1 MNICSSSART
11 ALRVSGIALAAA
23 AVMVAA
29 AWFALAAL
37 LPHERVLTLVRA
49 QLAASL
55 RREVRLA
62 DVSVRLWPPVRLA
75 GRGFELAE
83 TGGFARGAAA
93 KVGSLDL
100 DLDVLPLLFGRLVVR
115 SLTLEQPT
123 LHLVLRADGSTN
135 LDNLLAGAPP
145 SGPVAKTGPPLD
157 LAVRSFAV
165 HGGELLVDDLNTK
178 RRIFL
183 GFDTRLSLSAAG
195 GSRIAMKG
203 RTTLSRLA
211 LGPLAARGPAD
222 LDQALAKLVWTID
235 HDGRFDGERNTLE
248 LERLALGFGRARVTL
263 AGTVADPGPRAAL
276 ELRAKGENLDLGEVL
291 GCLAAADA
299 RALNGIR
306 GGGRAAF
313 DLRVTGRAGP
323 GALPALTG
331 TLSVTGGS
339 FRYPGTPAGVD
350 GLAFTARFAPD
361 RITVDD
367 LRARVAGQP
376 LRAQFAV
383 SRFADPQ
390 MRFAIEGGL
399 DLAALSQL
407 LAPKDTKLT
416 GRAELSV
423 RGSGRLKDPGSIALD
438 GRATL
443 ANASLES
450 PALPMKAEAIS
461 AVLQFAPE
469 RATVRGFTARAGQS
483 SFDLD
488 ASVTRP
494 LALLGKPGKVAPA
507 GLTFTLKSPY
517 LDLAELLPPGPGGP
531 LALNAKGG
539 GRVEIAR
546 LRNRKLD
553 VEDVV
558 ANVAIEPGVVGVPSF
573 ALRGYGGAVKGS
585 ARFGFQ
591 DPANPSFAVRGRADT
606 IQVDRFLSAWSPA
619 SGIVTGVASTN
630 FELSGAGVRPDQIQR
645 SLTALGLALV
655 ADGRLGGPV
664 MEAIA
669 LAARAP
675 ALREVRFRELKLPF
689 RIERGRVLTDSVR
702 FGGRAGE
709 WLVSGLVGF
718 DGALDYAVSATLPPE
733 TMGRGGVQGALAA
746 GLLGDER
753 GRLLLD
759 LRVTGTAKAPRVAL
773 NLQVMRDR
781 LAGKASNLLREQ
793 RARLSGTLLRASGLA
808 PRDSGA
814 ADSAG
819 VRPQRIDT
827 KGLGKELQ
835 KQGEELFRGFFGGK
849 KKPAPAATPAS
860 APAVAPPSAPVPA
873 DTAGK

>member
-1 MNICSSSART
+1 MNVRSSVAR
-11 ALRVSGIALAAA
+11 AWLRVFGITLAIV
-23 AVMVAA
+23 AVLVAA
-29 AWFALAAL
+29 AWIALAGL
-37 LPHERVLTLVRA
+37 LPHERALTLVRA
-49 QLAASL
+49 QLSSTL
-55 RREVRLA
+55 RREARLA
-62 DVSVRLWPPVRLA
+62 DVSVRLWPPVRIEA
-75 GRGFELAE
+75 RGFELAE
-83 TGGFARGAAA
+83 PGGFARGAAV

-100 DLDVLPLLFGRLVVR
+100 DLDVLPLFFGRFVVR

-123 LHLVLRADGSTN
+123 LHLVLQTNGTTN
-135 LDNLLAGAPP
+135 LDSLLAVALPAGPQTD
-145 SGPVAKTGPPLD
+145 SGRGMD

-165 HGGELLVDDLNTK
+165 RGGELLMDDLNAK

-183 GFDTRLSLSAAG
+183 GLDTRLSLSAEG
-195 GSRIAMKG
+195 GARFALKG
-203 RTTLSRLA
+203 RTSLSRVA
-211 LGPLAARGPAD
+211 LGPLTARRPAD
-222 LDQALAKLVWTID
+222 LDQALAKLVWTLD
-235 HDGRFDGERNTLE
+235 HDGRLDVENNTLE
-248 LERLALGFGRARVTL
+248 LRRLALSFGRSRVTL
-263 AGTVADPGPRAAL
+263 VGTVTDPGPRAAL
-276 ELRAKGENLDLGEVL
+276 ELRAKGENLDLGDVL
-291 GCLAAADA
+291 GYLAAADA

-313 DLRVTGRAGP
+313 DLRIVGRTGP
-323 GALPALTG
+323 GVLPALTG

-361 RITVDD
+361 RVAVDD

-376 LRAQFAV
+376 LRAQIAV
-383 SRFADPQ
+383 RRFADPET
-390 MRFAIEGGL
+390 RFALEGWL

-407 LAPKDTKLT
+407 LAPKDTKVT

-423 RGSGRLKDPGSIALD
+423 RGSGRLKDPGGIVLD

-450 PALPMKAEAIS
+450 PALPRKAEAIA
-461 AVLQFAPE
+461 AVFQFSPE
-469 RATVRGFTARAGQS
+469 LATVRGFTACAGQS
-483 SFDLD
+483 SFNLD

-507 GLTFTLKSPY
+507 GLSFTLRSPY

-558 ANVAIEPGVVGVPSF
+558 ANVAVEPGVVSVPSF
-573 ALRGYGGAVKGS
+573 ALRGYGGAVTGS

-591 DPANPSFAVRGRADT
+591 DPVNPSFTVKGRADT

-619 SGIVTGVASTN
+619 RGIVTGVASTN
-630 FELSGAGVRPDQIQR
+630 FDLSGDGVRPEQLQR

-655 ADGRLGGPV
+655 AEGLLGGPV

-669 LAARAP
+669 LATRTP

-702 FGGRAGE
+702 FGGGSGE

-718 DGALDYAVSATLPPE
+718 DGALDYTVSATLPPE
-733 TMGRGGVQGALAA
+733 VMGRGGVQGALAA

-759 LRVTGTAKAPRVAL
+759 LRVTGSAKAPRVAL
-773 NLQVMRDR
+773 NSQVMRDR
-781 LAGKASNLLREQ
+781 LAGKATNLFREQ
-793 RARLSGTLLRASGLA
+793 RARLSETLLRSSGLA

-819 VRPQRIDT
+819 RRAPQLDT
-827 KGLGKELQ
+827 KALGKELQ

-849 KKPAPAATPAS
+849 KKAAPVTPDPAAVEPVA
-860 APAVAPPSAPVPA
+860 APS
-873 DTAGK
+873 DTGGK

>member
-1 MNICSSSART
+1 MDTRSFVSRA
-11 ALRVSGIALAAA
+11 AMRVFGITLAAV
-23 AVMVAA
+23 AVLVAA
-29 AWFALAAL
+29 AWIALAAL
-37 LPHERVLTLVRA
+37 LPHDRVLTLVRA
-49 QLAASL
+49 QLASSL

-62 DVSVRLWPPVRLA
+62 DVSVRLWPPVRLV

-83 TGGFARGAAA
+83 AGGFARGAAV

-115 SLTLEQPT
+115 SLTLERPT
-123 LHLVLRADGSTN
+123 LHLVLRADGTTN
-135 LDNLLAGAPP
+135 LDNLVAVTPPAGPQAG
-145 SGPVAKTGPPLD
+145 SGPVMD
-157 LAVRSFAV
+157 LAVRSFV
-165 HGGELLVDDLNTK
+165 VRSGELLVDDLNAK
-178 RRIFL
+178 RRTFL

-195 GSRIAMKG
+195 GSRFAVKG
-203 RTTLSRLA
+203 RTSLSRFA
-211 LGPLAARGPAD
+211 RGPLTARGPAD
-222 LDQALAKLVWTID
+222 LDQALAKLVWTLE
-235 HDGRFDGERNTLE
+235 HDGRFDGAENRLE
-248 LERLALGFGRARVTL
+248 LERLAFVFGRARLTFV
-263 AGTVADPGPRAAL
+263 GTVTDPGPKATL
-276 ELRAKGENLDLGEVL
+276 DLRAKGENLDLGDL
-291 GCLAAADA
+291 LDCLAAADA
-299 RALNGIR
+299 RALKGVR
-306 GGGRAAF
+306 GGGRADF
-313 DLRVTGRAGP
+313 DLRVTGRTGP
-323 GALPALTG
+323 GALPAFTG

-339 FRYPGTPAGVD
+339 FRYPGAPAGVD

-376 LRAQFAV
+376 LRAQLAV
-383 SRFADPQ
+383 SRFADPET
-390 MRFAIEGGL
+390 RFALEGGL

-450 PALPMKAEAIS
+450 PALPQKAEAIS
-461 AVLQFAPE
+461 AMIQFAPE
-469 RATVRGFTARAGQS
+469 RATVRGFTARAGRS
-483 SFDLD
+483 SFTLD

-546 LRNRKLD
+546 LRNQKLD

-558 ANVAIEPGVVGVPSF
+558 ANVAVEPGVVSVPSF
-573 ALRGYGGAVKGS
+573 AMRGYGGAVVGS

-591 DPANPSFAVRGRADT
+591 DPANPNFTVKGRADT

-619 SGIVTGVASTN
+619 RGIVTGVASTN
-630 FELSGAGVRPDQIQR
+630 FDLSGDGVRPEQLQR

-655 ADGRLGGPV
+655 AEGRLGGPV

-669 LAARAP
+669 QATRTP

-689 RIERGRVLTDSVR
+689 RVERGRVLTDSVR
-702 FGGRAGE
+702 FGGGSGE
-709 WLVSGLVGF
+709 WLISGLVGF

-733 TMGRGGVQGALAA
+733 VMGRGGVQGALAA

-759 LRVTGTAKAPRVAL
+759 LRVTGNAKAPRVAL
-773 NLQVMRDR
+773 NSQVMRDR

-793 RARLSGTLLRASGLA
+793 RTRLRETLLRSSGLA

-819 VRPQRIDT
+819 ARSQRIDT
-827 KGLGKELQ
+827 KALGKELQ
-835 KQGEELFRGFFGGK
+835 KQGEDLFRGFFGGK
-849 KKPAPAATPAS
+849 KKTAPAAEVTPVPAATPA
-860 APAVAPPSAPVPA
+860 AAPA
-873 DTAGK
+873 DTGGR

>member
-1 MNICSSSART
+1 MNTRSPVARVVMRAFGVT
-11 ALRVSGIALAAA
+11 LAAVAVLVAVAWVALA
-23 AVMVAA
+23 V
-29 AWFALAAL
+29 L
-37 LPHERVLTLVRA
+37 LPRDRMLTLVRG
-49 QLAASL
+49 QLATAL
-55 RREVRLA
+55 RRESRLA

-75 GRGFELAE
+75 ARGFELAE
-83 TGGFARGAAA
+83 PGGFARGAAV

-115 SLTLEQPT
+115 SLTFERPA
-123 LHLVLRADGSTN
+123 LHLVLRADGTTN
-135 LDNLLAGAPP
+135 LDGLLAAAPP
-145 SGPVAKTGPPLD
+145 SGPQPAAGPPLD
-157 LAVRSFAV
+157 LAVRSFV
-165 HGGELLVDDLNTK
+165 VRGGELLVDDLGAK
-178 RRIFL
+178 RRVFIGLDSRF
-183 GFDTRLSLSAAG
+183 SLSAAG
-195 GSRIAMKG
+195 GTRIATKG
-203 RTTLSRLA
+203 RTRLSRLA
-211 LGPLAARGPAD
+211 VGPLTARGPAD
-222 LDQALAKLVWTID
+222 LSQALAKLVWTIE
-235 HDGRFDGERNTLE
+235 HDGRFDAARNTLE

-263 AGTVADPGPRAAL
+263 AGTVRDPGPRATL
-276 ELRAKGENLDLGEVL
+276 ELRTKGEALDLGDLL

-306 GGGRAAF
+306 GDGRVAF
-313 DLRVTGRAGP
+313 DLRVAGRAGP
-323 GALPALTG
+323 GVLPALTG
-331 TLSVTGGS
+331 TLSVAGGS
-339 FRYPGTPAGVD
+339 FRYPDTPAGVD

-376 LRAQFAV
+376 LRAQVAV

-390 MRFAIEGGL
+390 ARFALEGGL

-407 LAPKDTKLT
+407 FAPKGTKLT
-416 GRAELSV
+416 GRVELSV
-423 RGSGRLKDPGSIALD
+423 RGSGRLADPGGIALD

-443 ANASLES
+443 ASASLES
-450 PALPMKAEAIS
+450 PALPQKAEAIA
-461 AVLQFAPE
+461 AVLQFSPG
-469 RATVRGFTARAGQS
+469 RATVRGFTARAGRS

-507 GLTFTLKSPY
+507 GLTFTLKSPC

-531 LALNAKGG
+531 LALNARGG

-558 ANVAIEPGVVGVPSF
+558 ANVAIEPGIISVPSF

-591 DPANPSFAVRGRADT
+591 DPANPSFAVKGRADT
-606 IQVDRFLSAWSPA
+606 IRVDRFLSAWSPA
-619 SGIVTGVASTN
+619 RGIVTGVASTN
-630 FELSGAGVRPDQIQR
+630 FDLSGDGVRPEQLQR

-655 ADGRLGGPV
+655 AEGRLGGPV

-669 LAARAP
+669 QATRAP

-689 RIERGRVLTDSVR
+689 RVERGRVLTDSVR
-702 FGGRAGE
+702 LGGGAGE
-709 WLVSGLVGF
+709 WLVSGFVGF

-733 TMGRGGVQGALAA
+733 VMGRGGAQGALAA

-759 LRVTGTAKAPRVAL
+759 LHVTGTAKAPRVAL
-773 NLQVMRDR
+773 NLQAMRDR

-793 RARLSGTLLRASGLA
+793 RARLGETLLRSSGLA

-814 ADSAG
+814 VDNAG
-819 VRPQRIDT
+819 RPVPRPDA
-827 KGLGKELQ
+827 KALGRELQ
-835 KQGEELFRGFFGGK
+835 KQGEEMFRGFFGGK
-849 KKPAPAATPAS
+849 KKPVPAAAPAPAAVT
-860 APAVAPPSAPVPA
+860 PAVAPA
-873 DTAGK
+873 DTGGK